1 MSTVF
6 VSNFKKFSLF
16 LAVSPEE
23 EQSHFE
29 EFFEDVFIECEEKVY
44 IINKINNNTCN
55 NGKIEF

>member
-1 MSTVF
+1 M
-6 VSNFKKFSLF
+6 
-16 LAVSPEE
+16 SPEE